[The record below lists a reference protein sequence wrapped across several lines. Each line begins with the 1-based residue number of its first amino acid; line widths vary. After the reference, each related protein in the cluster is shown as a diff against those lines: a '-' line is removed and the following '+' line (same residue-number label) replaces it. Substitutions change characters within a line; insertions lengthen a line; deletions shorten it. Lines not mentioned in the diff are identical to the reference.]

1 MNQKRKGA
9 IIGIIGTVGSGK
21 STFAEALRIPLGAHV
36 LTETADDNPFIGDAH
51 RTKGRVF
58 QNQVWFLLQTVARWE
73 QAARLAQKG
82 AVAIM
87 DTFSPTNLLHSKI
100 TLDADSR
107 ILYATLTDTLTRQ
120 LPPPTLIIYL
130 HDSLDFLMDRL
141 HRRNL
146 PFDDQDKTYVKKML
160 VLHEE
165 WFRTATPLPP
175 ILSIRSRELESAQ
188 AMDSYILKIRRIVG
202 Q

>member
-1 MNQKRKGA
+1 MNPKRKGA

-21 STFAEALRIPLGAHV
+21 STFAEALRRPLGAQV
-36 LTETADDNPFIGDAH
+36 LPETADNNPFIRDAH
-51 RTKGRVF
+51 GTRGRVF

-73 QAARLAQKG
+73 KAARLAHQG
-82 AVAIM
+82 TVAIM

-107 ILYATLTDTLTRQ
+107 RLYEALTDTLTRQ
-120 LPPPTLIIYL
+120 LPPPTLVIYL
-130 HDSLDFLMDRL
+130 HDSLHFLMGRL

-146 PFDDQDKTYVKKML
+146 PFDDQNTPYVKKML
-160 VLHEE
+160 ALHEE
-165 WFRTATPLPP
+165 WFKTAAPLPP
-175 ILSIRSRELESAQ
+175 ILSIRSRELESQ
-188 AMDSYILKIRRIVG
+188 KAMDSYIRKIRRIIG